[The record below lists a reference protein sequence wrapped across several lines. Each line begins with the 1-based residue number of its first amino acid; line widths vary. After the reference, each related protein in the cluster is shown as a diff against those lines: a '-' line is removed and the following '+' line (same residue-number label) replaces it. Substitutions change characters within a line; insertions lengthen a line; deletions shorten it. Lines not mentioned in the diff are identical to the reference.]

1 MCRSGAWLLRWG
13 WISCVGL
20 ERCSCAGDRRNEP
33 HNLSV
38 WSWAPARCVKINT
51 TSALTPHVSVWSYA
65 LALGVDLMCR
75 SGAELLRWGSKGITH
90 KPHVSVWSKAL
101 ALGVDLMCR
110 SGAKLFRWGS
120 DCVERLGRSSCA
132 RFQCTRLGRSSCVTW
147 NVLVLKHEQ
156 DCHPPIGSTRFNC
169 APAVRVQSGS
179 GLRSPTV

>member
-20 ERCSCAGDRRNEP
+20 ERCSCAGGE
-33 HNLSV
+33 S
-38 WSWAPARCVKINT
+38 
-51 TSALTPHVSVWSYA
+51 HVSVWSIA
-65 LALGVDLMCR
+65 LALGI
-75 SGAELLRWGSKGITH
+75 KGYNTQI
-90 KPHVSVWSKAL
+90 PHVSVWSKAL

-110 SGAKLFRWGS
+110 SGAKLLRWGS

-147 NVLVLKHEQ
+147 NLLVLKHEQ

-179 GLRSPTV
+179 GRRSPTV